1 MTNMPADQWREYDE
15 ATKDNARKWIESI
28 IGGYY
33 RKCRLYNLDLAAER
47 LHAAA
52 DESHASRYSD
62 VTWGV
67 VDRILE
73 DSRATYEDCT
83 EIQFIKRFPYIWP
96 DSTEWESKTIPV
108 SDLAQECSNR
118 WHALNGERADG
129 DGLPSRASAA
139 DMTVEQLADWYVE
152 LNDPNTIFS
161 VTPRW
166 DDEDLD

>member
-1 MTNMPADQWREYDE
+1 MTDIHAE
-15 ATKDNARKWIESI
+15 ATRGNARDWIET
-28 IGGYY
+28 
-33 RKCRLYNLDLAAER
+33 RLMDSGRDPYDWDLDSAAR
-47 LHAAA
+47 MLYDAA

-62 VTWGV
+62 VPWGV